1 MNETV
6 AAWEDFD
13 KDAEILEGYDATFV
27 SFSDFDI
34 SGEARDKFFGTDHG
48 WTGVGVDA
56 HRAIVLDVDFGTRLG
71 ADAFD
76 GFATGSDEE
85 SDFVLGDLKGFDL
98 RSVGG
103 EFVTMRRD
111 DGGHK
116 LKNFV
121 TGGGGTIDRIV
132 EKRKR

>member
-1 MNETV
+1 MNEPV
-6 AAWEDFD
+6 ATWEDFD
-13 KDAEILEGYDATFV
+13 KGAEIFKGDDTTFV
-27 SFSDFDI
+27 GFTDFDI
-34 SGEARDKFFGTDHG
+34 PGEARNKFFGADHG
-48 WTGVGVDA
+48 WAGVGVDA
-56 HRAIVLDVDFGTRLG
+56 HRAIVLDVDFGTRFS